1 MMAALRRGTDFVWL
15 LDDDALVNAGTL
27 SGLLAEY
34 ARLEG
39 EGVRVGAVG
48 STLLGRRE
56 PTRVTEVGA
65 SVSLFSGAL
74 RLRHHGAEIHSLG
87 DCTDEVEYV
96 AAASLLTRAR
106 TLRAVGPFED
116 IFIHYDDVAWCF
128 RLRRAGYRVFATTRS
143 TVRHAEWEGKAAPW
157 LLYYDARNLLRFL
170 RRHRPSAWPLA
181 WARLR
186 LQWAF
191 LRLHGAAGSAR
202 LLALGLRHA
211 RTGELLTRARLPA
224 VPTRPLPMG
233 AWLPRGGRAL
243 VVARRGA
250 DAARWEALAAR
261 QGARLRLLACDNPH
275 GGGPLGRARHLLG
288 LAWGHLRGQLFLL
301 RHPEAPALIDA
312 ACAKNYPFPF
322 LCRRRAFWRPE
333 GEGAAL
339 FQEDAAPPAE

>member
-1 MMAALRRGTDFVWL
+1 MMAALRRGADFVWL

-34 ARLEG
+34 ARLGG

-106 TLRAVGPFED
+106 
-116 IFIHYDDVAWCF
+116 
-128 RLRRAGYRVFATTRS
+128 
-143 TVRHAEWEGKAAPW
+143 
-157 LLYYDARNLLRFL
+157 
-170 RRHRPSAWPLA
+170 
-181 WARLR
+181 
-186 LQWAF
+186 
-191 LRLHGAAGSAR
+191 
-202 LLALGLRHA
+202 
-211 RTGELLTRARLPA
+211 LPA

-261 QGARLRLLACDNPH
+261 QGARLCLLACDNPH
-275 GGGPLGRARHLLG
+275 GGRPLGRARHLLG